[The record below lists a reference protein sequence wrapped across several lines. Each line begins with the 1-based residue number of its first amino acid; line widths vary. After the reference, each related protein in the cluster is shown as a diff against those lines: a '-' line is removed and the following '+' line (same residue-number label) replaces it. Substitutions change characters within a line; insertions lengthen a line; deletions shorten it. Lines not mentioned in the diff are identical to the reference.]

1 MCSGQIMVVFKF
13 VGIILDIIKIA
24 VPILLIIMGSIDFA
38 KAIIAGKDDEIKK
51 SQSTFI
57 KRVIAAV
64 IVFFVPTI
72 VGLLLSLINQD
83 KNACLSCVLNTSTC
97 NITETNSS
105 SNDKNNTTNNNSCSK
120 YTNESDCQKDSSC
133 SWVNMNLHSENSG
146 YICTNK

>member
-1 MCSGQIMVVFKF
+1 MGEYVEVCSGQIMVVFKF
-13 VGIILDIIKIA
+13 IGIILDIIKIA
-24 VPILLIIMGSIDFA
+24 VPIILIIMGSIDFA
-38 KAIIAGKDDEIKK
+38 KAIVAGKDDEIKK

-97 NITETNSS
+97 NITETSQNSYKS
-105 SNDKNNTTNNNSCSK
+105 TEKQDGLYNFKECDIEDEKCI
-120 YTNESDCQKDSSC
+120 
-133 SWVNMNLHSENSG
+133 SEVI
-146 YICTNK
+146 YDETR